1 MNHILTSALALGIFV
16 GALPAHGQN
25 PAAFAERA
33 MQLQQAGD
41 YAGAADAWGNVVRL
55 QPDSVAAH
63 VNLGVVLV
71 NLGRYDAAITEYETA
86 DKLLPGDPRIALNTA
101 LAYEKSGRTEEAQK
115 RYAALHNFNPQDSR
129 VTMLLANCRLA
140 TGNNGGVI
148 ELLQPLAA
156 QNPDDLA
163 VSYMLGMALLRE
175 GRVTEGQVFLDRIL
189 SRGDTAEA
197 RFLLGTRMFESGDYP
212 AAVKQLASAIELNGK
227 LPEVQALYGRALL
240 NTGDPDGALAAFR
253 NELASNPNDY
263 SANLGIGQ
271 ILTVRRDFTNG
282 TEALRRA
289 LLVRPRSSEAQ
300 LALAECLSAAGQ
312 QREALP
318 YAKSAV
324 EARPQSGEAHRTL
337 AAIYTGL
344 HESAAAA
351 RERHLAQTLTATTA
365 SDPGPGRNEP
375 APDFDLPDSITQKSV
390 RLSSF
395 RGKSPVV
402 LVFGSYTCP
411 NLRSSAEAIKTLQHR
426 FGKEVPFLLVYIREA
441 HSTAQWQSTRN
452 ERQNVTLSAATSME
466 EKAANATMC
475 SRKLHLPFPA
485 VVDRMDGATE
495 KAYNAWP
502 SRVFVIGKDGRILY
516 SSRLTELDFQAQDM
530 ESALRRA
537 SAAQIVSNR

>member
-1 MNHILTSALALGIFV
+1 MNHTLISALALVLFV
-16 GALPAHGQN
+16 WALPAQGQD

-41 YAGAADAWGNVVRL
+41 YAGAADAWGSVVKL

-71 NLGRYDAAITEYETA
+71 NLGRYDAAIAEYDAA

-101 LAYEKSGRTEEAQK
+101 LAYEKSGRIEEAQK
-115 RYAALHNFNPQDSR
+115 RYAALHNSNPHDNR
-129 VTMLLANCRLA
+129 VTMLLANCRLS

-156 QNPDDLA
+156 QNTDDLA

-175 GRVTEGQVFLDRIL
+175 GRVTEGQVLLDRIL

-212 AAVKQLASAIELNGK
+212 AAVKQLASAIERNGK
-227 LPEVQALYGRALL
+227 LPELQSLYGRALL

-253 NELASNPNDY
+253 NELAGNPNDF

-271 ILTVRRDFTNG
+271 ILTVRRDFANG

-289 LLVRPRSSEAQ
+289 LLVRPQSTEAQ
-300 LALAECLSAAGQ
+300 LALAECLSAAG
-312 QREALP
+312 RWHDALAP
-318 YAKSAV
+318 AKTAV
-324 EARPQSGEAHRTL
+324 ETRPQSSEAHRTL
-337 AAIYTGL
+337 AAIYAGL
-344 HESAAAA
+344 HESEAAA
-351 RERHLAQTLTATTA
+351 RELHLAEKLTSPTA
-365 SDPGPGRNEP
+365 SDPGPGLNAP
-375 APDFDLPDSITQKSV
+375 APDFDLPDSITQKNV

-395 RGKSPVV
+395 RSKSPVV

-411 NLRSSAEAIKTLQHR
+411 NFRSSAEAIKTLQHR
-426 FGKEVPFLLVYIREA
+426 FGREVPFLLVYIREA

-452 ERQNVTLSAATSME
+452 ERQNVTLSAAKNME
-466 EKAANATMC
+466 EKTANATMC

-485 VVDRMDGATE
+485 VVDGMDGAAE

-502 SRVFVIGKDGRILY
+502 SRVFVVGKDGRILY
-516 SSRLTELDFQAQDM
+516 SSRLTELDFKVQDM

-537 SAAQIVSNR
+537 SAAQMVSNR